1 MPTIRV
7 QVHDTTSDIT
17 IRVRQRQRVE
27 LRAMKGSVTLL
38 FICVALTC
46 SQASAWSSPDSKKD
60 SRRHFLRRTCEAT
73 AALTWIALQNPYSA
87 AAAPPFA
94 VIAEEL
100 GYFPVQKREGQV
112 MYIPKKVQRKSTDQA
127 IELAKLMSEKGITMY
142 GAYWCPHCS
151 RQKELFGQE
160 AWSYI
165 SYVECAP
172 KGYGFRG
179 ICKNIDGYP
188 TFQNKRR
195 NVNFSGERPL
205 EYFAQQV
212 GLKTFDPSLEDAVP
226 MVGTACRLR

>member
-1 MPTIRV
+1 
-7 QVHDTTSDIT
+7 
-17 IRVRQRQRVE
+17 
-27 LRAMKGSVTLL
+27 MKVSVTYFFVCLTL
-38 FICVALTC
+38 FF
-46 SQASAWSSPDSKKD
+46 SQVSAWNSLHSKHD
-60 SRRHFLRRTCEAT
+60 SRRHFLRKGCAET
-73 AALTWIALQNPYSA
+73 AALTWIAVQNPTSA

-100 GYFPVQKREGQV
+100 GYFPVQNREGQV

-179 ICKNIDGYP
+179 VCKNIDGYP